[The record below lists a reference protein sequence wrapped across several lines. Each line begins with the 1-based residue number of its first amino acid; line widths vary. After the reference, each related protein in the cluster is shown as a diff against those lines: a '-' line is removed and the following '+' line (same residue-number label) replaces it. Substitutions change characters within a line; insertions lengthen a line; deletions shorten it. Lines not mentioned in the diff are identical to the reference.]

1 MHFYRSIRSRLVNN
15 SSMNPRFQTLN
26 SQLAEWQTL
35 QPIKR
40 EDHNRLWRKL
50 RLDWNYHSNH
60 IEGNTLTYGET
71 EILLIHGQVT
81 GDHGLRDYIEMRA
94 HDVAIE
100 HLLTLASVDRP
111 LTEADIRDFNR
122 ILIKDPFWKDA
133 ITADGQ
139 PSHIEILPG
148 EYKKQPNNV
157 RTASGDVFLFA
168 DPVDVQFKMNSLV
181 NWLREALET
190 KELHPIEIASKLHH
204 DFVLIHPFGDGNG
217 RTARILVNYVVMRNG
232 YLPLIVRTEQKDR
245 YLGALRKA
253 DTGDIEALTDYLATC
268 AEASMNRGI
277 LAAKGESIEEQDD
290 LFKEIELF
298 KRRQN
303 GEAKNVI
310 PKSPEALLELYQ
322 TTLRSLFAEYVDML
336 SRLDGLFTEAEIS
349 APFGSLRI
357 HELHDMMDKWAT
369 RGGLVQNNSIQ
380 LTYELRGFKGNA
392 RKPFNVSSQISVSL
406 SEFHYTINVAGKN
419 GENRL
424 YGQPIAESERKVILR
439 PALEILFAQIKKQ
452 SGEK

>member
-1 MHFYRSIRSRLVNN
+1 
-15 SSMNPRFQTLN
+15 MNPRFQNLN
-26 SQLAEWQTL
+26 SQLTEWQSL

-94 HDVAIE
+94 HDIAIE
-100 HLLTLASVDRP
+100 HLLTLAGEDRP

-157 RTASGDVFLFA
+157 RTASGDIFLFA
-168 DPVDVQFKMNSLV
+168 DPVDVPIKMNSLV
-181 NWLREALET
+181 NWLREALEK
-190 KELHPIEIASKLHH
+190 KELLPIEIASKLHH

-217 RTARILVNYVVMRNG
+217 RTARILVNYVLMRNG
-232 YLPLIVRTEQKDR
+232 YLPLIVPTEQKDR

-253 DTGDIEALTDYLATC
+253 DTGDIDALTDYLATC
-268 AEASMNRGI
+268 AEASMIRGI
-277 LAAKGESIEEQDD
+277 LAAKGESIEDQDD

-303 GEAKNVI
+303 GEARNVVL
-310 PKSPEALLELYQ
+310 KSAQSLKELYE
-322 TTLRSLFAEYVDML
+322 TNLRPLFADFTEMIAV
-336 SRLDGLFTEAEIS
+336 LDSLFTEKKIS
-349 APFGSLRI
+349 TSAWHMEGTMRVQKLAQLSTGA
-357 HELHDMMDKWAT
+357 DMAQFENKNLQM
-369 RGGLVQNNSIQ
+369 V
-380 LTYELRGFKGNA
+380 YELKGFKGNVPQ
-392 RKPFNVSSQISVSL
+392 PFNVSSRID
-406 SEFHYTINVAGKN
+406 

-424 YGQPIAESERKVILR
+424 YGQPIAESERKALLR
-439 PALEILFAQIKKQ
+439 PALENLFAQIKKQ